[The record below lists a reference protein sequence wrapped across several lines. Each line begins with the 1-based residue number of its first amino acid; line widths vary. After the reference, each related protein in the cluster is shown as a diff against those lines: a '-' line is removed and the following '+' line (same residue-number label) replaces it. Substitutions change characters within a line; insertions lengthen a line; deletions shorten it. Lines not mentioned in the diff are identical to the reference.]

1 VPATG
6 EYDTRVVV
14 LTRSQ
19 AAENSYGE
27 RVESWPDP
35 DQGTGEY
42 WAKRVRL
49 TGGEQLAAAVRQT
62 VGTIGLAVQGE
73 ADVTVYDRIR
83 IKATGVVYS
92 VSDVWFDRGG
102 WETQL
107 VCSLV
112 G

>member
-19 AAENSYGE
+19 AAENS
-27 RVESWPDP
+27 S
-35 DQGTGEY
+35 GEY